1 MTKREKLEKIWE
13 TKPEWSSG
21 FFDGKIA
28 SINFQDTLSWGT
40 IGGRSKSAVIE
51 DHEKILNKLIVRAN
65 DYIDTIKNDPD
76 LDINLVVND
85 TKDKIELRRS
95 REIGDSY
102 QGPAPHVKVI
112 VKIKKSMKKNHESVI
127 QQPFS
132 NSTRN
137 QPISGSYPLSRIQ
150 YEDADKRDK
159 ITPQLERIK
168 RYTKDDFDVLSKMY
182 RNALKGTSGVNS
194 KIIDAMKDKL
204 DALNG
209 LKESSYEPIENNDEE
224 VVYVVIDKF
233 NKKRYG
239 YGEGL
244 SRAEANQLKRKLLKR
259 NPNNFGYYSVKKI
272 VEKTNESMRAR
283 EVNEDYMS
291 DKYWQSKRDEEDAK
305 YKQREKEMNAKYR
318 AEDRARQE
326 TYKKMK
332 KAYVLPIGAVSPANG
347 NTMYDWNIYTSWPE
361 GWAFLLKG
369 FLIFSSHEDD
379 FDIGEEVVLYGN
391 DTGRRLTY
399 AQKVI
404 DKAPVIKEELVSM
417 LYRNHYDYK
426 PKRAF
431 QKAAFSNKLSTSY
444 SVKGITYDEIKPH
457 KGK

>member
-244 SRAEANQLKRKLLKR
+244 SRAEANQL
-259 NPNNFGYYSVKKI
+259 
-272 VEKTNESMRAR
+272 
-283 EVNEDYMS
+283 
-291 DKYWQSKRDEEDAK
+291 
-305 YKQREKEMNAKYR
+305 
-318 AEDRARQE
+318 
-326 TYKKMK
+326 
-332 KAYVLPIGAVSPANG
+332 
-347 NTMYDWNIYTSWPE
+347 
-361 GWAFLLKG
+361 
-369 FLIFSSHEDD
+369 
-379 FDIGEEVVLYGN
+379 
-391 DTGRRLTY
+391 
-399 AQKVI
+399 
-404 DKAPVIKEELVSM
+404 
-417 LYRNHYDYK
+417 
-426 PKRAF
+426 
-431 QKAAFSNKLSTSY
+431 
-444 SVKGITYDEIKPH
+444 
-457 KGK
+457 